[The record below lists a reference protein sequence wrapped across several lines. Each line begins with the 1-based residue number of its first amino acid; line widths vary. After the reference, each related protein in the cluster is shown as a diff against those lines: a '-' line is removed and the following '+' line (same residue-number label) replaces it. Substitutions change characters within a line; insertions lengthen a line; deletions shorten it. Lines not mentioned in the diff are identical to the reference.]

1 MGPLAKELFGVLKQ
15 IQDKTSADVGLF
27 FLRQEKI
34 FNFAFATNIFY
45 CLYLQQPCKRW
56 LIMYNAL
63 LLFFKITFFV
73 LTKNNIFS
81 GHVEIMFYLLY
92 SILCRVYS

>member
-15 IQDKTSADVGLF
+15 IQDKTSADVI

-34 FNFAFATNIFY
+34 FNSALTYSATNIFY

-56 LIMYNAL
+56 LIM
-63 LLFFKITFFV
+63 
-73 LTKNNIFS
+73 
-81 GHVEIMFYLLY
+81 
-92 SILCRVYS
+92 